1 MEMTVNTHAAT
12 VTTMSLVTEMMEHV
26 RMGVKKAIEEV
37 IVNSVSIPIYF
48 TDVLKTLAIEL
59 SLIKST

>member
-26 RMGVKKAIEEV
+26 QMGVKKAIEEV

-59 SLIKST
+59 SLMKST

>member
-37 IVNSVSIPIYF
+37 IVNSVSIPICF

-59 SLIKST
+59 SLMKST

>member
-1 MEMTVNTHAAT
+1 MEITVNTHAAT

-59 SLIKST
+59 SLMKST

>member
-59 SLIKST
+59 SLMKST

>member
-12 VTTMSLVTEMMEHV
+12 VTTMSLLTEMMEHV

-59 SLIKST
+59 SLMKST

>member
-37 IVNSVSIPIYF
+37 IVSSVSIPIYF

-59 SLIKST
+59 SLMKST